1 MGKDTAYEC
10 IECGHSQTKWFGKCP
25 QCNKFTTAQETNAK
39 KYSPVVSNT
48 NKGSGFKSEVKHIQ
62 DVKQED
68 HPRYTT
74 DIGEIDRVFGGGV
87 VKGSLNLIS
96 GEPGIGKS
104 TIILQ
109 MANIF
114 CKYGRILYVSAE
126 ESEHQI
132 RMRSDRLFNNPPK
145 EVYLLNESNLEII
158 KDVINKINPKF
169 LIIDSIQT
177 IFLPEVKSTPGSVVQ
192 LRDCTFQLMDISK
205 KLNISTFI
213 IGHVTKD
220 GEIAGP
226 KVLEHMVDSV
236 TYFEANELADVRILR
251 SMKNRFGSTNEIGL
265 FTMTHKGLMQV
276 VNYSM
281 HLSTKS
287 DDPKPG
293 SAMIAIMEGT
303 RPIAIEIQSLIS
315 NTKYQIPARV
325 SVGLDKNRLN
335 MIIAIIEK
343 SLDIIIGFAD
353 IYFNVVSGLKITD
366 ASNDLGVAASL
377 LSSMHQINIPQE
389 TGFVGELTL
398 TGEIRSVTYLE
409 SRVKELIKMGMT
421 TIYLPRINN
430 DLLSQFKDVNLIQV
444 KTVKELS
451 EILFNVKQP
460 TKVKKVK

>member
-1 MGKDTAYEC
+1 MGKESPKYEC
-10 IECGHSQTKWFGKCP
+10 VECGHVQAKWFGQCP
-25 QCNKFTTAQETNAK
+25 QCQKYSTAEESNASKFT
-39 KYSPVVSNT
+39 PVVST
-48 NKGSGFKSEVKHIQ
+48 NKGSGFKSEVKHIK
-62 DVKQED
+62 DVIPEE
-68 HPRYTT
+68 HPRYVT
-74 DIGEIDRVFGGGV
+74 DISEIDRVFGGGI

-109 MANIF
+109 IANVF
-114 CKYGRILYVSAE
+114 CKYGRTLYVSAE

-132 RMRSDRLFNNPPK
+132 RMRSDRLFNKPPA

-158 KDVINKINPKF
+158 KSVINKINPLF

-236 TYFEANELADVRILR
+236 TYFEANERADVRILR
-251 SMKNRFGSTNEIGL
+251 SMKNRFGNTNEIGL
-265 FTMTHKGLMQV
+265 FTMTHKGLIQV
-276 VNYSM
+276 INYSM
-281 HLSTKS
+281 YLSTKT
-287 DDPKPG
+287 DEPKPG
-293 SAMIAIMEGT
+293 SAMIAVMEGT

-343 SLDIIIGFAD
+343 SIDIVIGFAD

-377 LSSMHQINIPQE
+377 LSSMYQLSIPQN
-389 TGFVGELTL
+389 TGFIGELSL

-409 SRVKELIKMGMT
+409 SRIKELIKMGIT
-421 TIYLPRINN
+421 TIYLPKLNN
-430 DLLSQFKDVNLIQV
+430 DVLSQFKDYNIIQV
-444 KTVKELS
+444 KTIKELS
-451 EILFNVKQP
+451 EKLFNVVKP
-460 TKVKKVK
+460 VTKSKKS